1 MISIN
6 SGEGPLSIEK
16 ILPLVEKELQ
26 AIETEMTRNLISE
39 IVMIPT
45 VSKYLISS
53 GGKRFRPM
61 LLILCAKLCGYYGP
75 RAIPLAG
82 TIEFIHTASLLHDDV
97 VDRAFMRRGLASA
110 NSVWGDGASVLVGDF
125 LFTKAFWLITQ
136 DGDLRILETVSQAA
150 NRLAEGEV
158 MQMTKMGDPGISEE
172 DYYYVVTNKTAIL
185 IAAACRIGAILGGS
199 SPEREKAL
207 ADFGLNLGIAFQLMD
222 DTLDYVSAEEELG
235 KTIGKDLSEGKI
247 TLPLIHALRTCA
259 PEDKDFLVQV
269 VRNPKAREADLINV
283 LDLIRRSSGI
293 DYTIRQAESFAGKA
307 TSALDGFPAGPEKE
321 ALLTLARYTI
331 QRKK

>member
-1 MISIN
+1 
-6 SGEGPLSIEK
+6 LSIEK
-16 ILPLVEKELQ
+16 IFPLVEKELQ
-26 AIETEMTRNLISE
+26 AVETEMTRNLTSE

-61 LLILCAKLCGYYGP
+61 LLVLCAKLCGYYGP
-75 RAIPLAG
+75 RAVPLAG
-82 TIEFIHTASLLHDDV
+82 TIEFVHTASLLHDDV

-136 DGDLRILETVSQAA
+136 DGDLRILDIVAHAT

-158 MQMTKMGDPGISEE
+158 MQMTKLGDPEIREE
-172 DYYYVVTNKTAIL
+172 DYYYVITNKTAVL
-185 IAAACRIGAILGGS
+185 IAAACRIGAILGGAS
-199 SPEREKAL
+199 AEREQAL
-207 ADFGLNLGIAFQLMD
+207 SDFGLNLGIAFQLMD
-222 DTLDYVSAEEELG
+222 DVLDYVSAEEELG

-247 TLPLIHALRTCA
+247 TLPLIHTLRTCS
-259 PEDKDFLVQV
+259 PEEKSLLREMIRDPKGKEENLKSILGLV
-269 VRNPKAREADLINV
+269 RKA
-283 LDLIRRSSGI
+283 GGP
-293 DYTIRQAESFAGKA
+293 DYTIRQAESFAGKGVA
-307 TSALDGFPAGPEKE
+307 ALEAFPPGPEKD

>member
-1 MISIN
+1 M
-6 SGEGPLSIEK
+6 SIEK
-16 ILPLVEKELQ
+16 ILPLVEEELK
-26 AIETEMTRNLISE
+26 AIEAEMTRNLISE

-75 RAIPLAG
+75 RTIPLAG

-110 NSVWGDGASVLVGDF
+110 NSLWGDGASVLVGDF

-136 DGDLRILETVSQAA
+136 DGDLRILDIVSHAT

-158 MQMTKMGDPGISEE
+158 MQMTKMGDPGISEQ
-172 DYYYVVTNKTAIL
+172 DYYYVVTNKTAVL
-185 IAAACRIGAILGGS
+185 IAAACQIGAILGGAS
-199 SPEREKAL
+199 SERKKDL
-207 ADFGLNLGIAFQLMD
+207 SDFGLNLGIAFQLMD
-222 DTLDYVSAEEELG
+222 DTLDYVSAEQEFG

-247 TLPLIHALRTCA
+247 TLPLIHTLRTCSQ
-259 PEDKDFLVQV
+259 EDKNFLIQV
-269 VRNPKAREADLINV
+269 IRDPKGKEGDLKYV
-283 LDLIRRSSGI
+283 LDLVRRSDGI
-293 DYTIRQAESFAGKA
+293 DYTIRQAENFAGRA
-307 TSALDGFPAGPEKE
+307 TSTLAEFPAGPEKD
-321 ALLTLARYTI
+321 ALLTLAQYTI

>member
-1 MISIN
+1 M
-6 SGEGPLSIEK
+6 SIEK
-16 ILPLVEKELQ
+16 IFPLVEKELQ
-26 AIETEMTRNLISE
+26 AIEAEMTRNLISE

-61 LLILCAKLCGYYGP
+61 LLVLCAKLSGYYGP

-125 LFTKAFWLITQ
+125 LFTKAFWLLTQ
-136 DGDLRILETVSQAA
+136 DGDLRILEIVSHAT

-172 DYYYVVTNKTAIL
+172 DYYYVVTNKTAVL
-185 IAAACRIGAILGGS
+185 IAAACQIGAILGGT
-199 SPEREKAL
+199 SPEKEKCL
-207 ADFGLNLGIAFQLMD
+207 STFGLNLGIAFQLMD
-222 DTLDYVSAEEELG
+222 DVLDYVSATEELG

-247 TLPLIHALRTCA
+247 TLPLIHTLRTCS
-259 PEDKDFLVQV
+259 PDDKNRLIQVIRDPKGKEEDLKYILELV
-269 VRNPKAREADLINV
+269 
-283 LDLIRRSSGI
+283 RRTGGI
-293 DYTIRQAESFAGKA
+293 DYTIRQAENFAGKA
-307 TSALDGFPAGPEKE
+307 TSALTEFPAGPEKD
-321 ALLTLARYTI
+321 ALLILAQYTI
-331 QRKK
+331 QRRK

>member
-1 MISIN
+1 
-6 SGEGPLSIEK
+6 LSIEK
-16 ILPLVEKELQ
+16 IFPLVEKELQ
-26 AIETEMTRNLISE
+26 AIEEEMTRNLISE
-39 IVMIPT
+39 ILMIPT

-75 RAIPLAG
+75 RAVPLAG

-136 DGDLRILETVSQAA
+136 DGDLRILDTVSRAA

-172 DYYYVVTNKTAIL
+172 DYYFVVTNKTAVL
-185 IAAACRIGAILGGS
+185 IAAACKIGAILGGA

-207 ADFGLNLGIAFQLMD
+207 TDFGLNLGIAFQLMD
-222 DTLDYVSAEEELG
+222 DVLDYVSAPEELG

-247 TLPLIHALRTCA
+247 TLPLIHTLRRCS
-259 PEDKDFLVQV
+259 PEDKNFLVQV
-269 VRNPKAREADLINV
+269 IRDPKGKEEGLKYILELVRK
-283 LDLIRRSSGI
+283 SGGI
-293 DYTIRQAESFAGKA
+293 EYTIRQAESFAGKA
-307 TSALDGFPAGPEKE
+307 TAALEECPARLEKD
-321 ALLTLARYTI
+321 ALLTLAQYTI
-331 QRKK
+331 QRRK

>member
-1 MISIN
+1 
-6 SGEGPLSIEK
+6 LSIEK
-16 ILPLVEKELQ
+16 IFPLVEKELQ
-26 AIETEMTRNLISE
+26 AIEAEMTRNLISE

-75 RAIPLAG
+75 RTVPLAG
-82 TIEFIHTASLLHDDV
+82 TIEFIHTASLLHDAV

-125 LFTKAFWLITQ
+125 LFTKAFWLITK
-136 DGDLRILETVSQAA
+136 DGDLRILDTVSQAA

-172 DYYYVVTNKTAIL
+172 DYYFVVTNKTAVL
-185 IAAACRIGAILGGS
+185 IAAACKIGAILGGA

-207 ADFGLNLGIAFQLMD
+207 ADFGLNLGIGFQLMD
-222 DTLDYVSAEEELG
+222 DVLDYVSATEELG

-247 TLPLIHALRTCA
+247 TLPLIHTLRNCS
-259 PEDKDFLVQV
+259 PEDKNFLVQAI
-269 VRNPKAREADLINV
+269 RDPKGKEGDLKYVI
-283 LDLIRRSSGI
+283 DLVRRSAGI
-293 DYTIRQAESFAGKA
+293 DYTIRQAENFAGKA
-307 TSALDGFPAGPEKE
+307 TSALAEFPAGPEKD
-321 ALLTLARYTI
+321 ALLTLAQHTI
-331 QRKK
+331 RRKK

>member
-1 MISIN
+1 M
-6 SGEGPLSIEK
+6 SIEK
-16 ILPLVEKELQ
+16 ILPLVEEELK
-26 AIETEMTRNLISE
+26 AIEAEMTRNLISE

-75 RAIPLAG
+75 RTIPLAG

-136 DGDLRILETVSQAA
+136 DGDLRILDIVSHAT

-158 MQMTKMGDPGISEE
+158 MQMTKMGDPGISEP
-172 DYYYVVTNKTAIL
+172 DYYYVVTNKTAVL
-185 IAAACRIGAILGGS
+185 IAAACQIGAILGGA
-199 SPEREKAL
+199 SPERKKDL
-207 ADFGLNLGIAFQLMD
+207 SDFGLNLGIAFQLMD
-222 DTLDYVSAEEELG
+222 DILDYVSAEQEFG

-247 TLPLIHALRTCA
+247 TLPLIHTLRTCSQ
-259 PEDKDFLVQV
+259 EDKNFLIQV
-269 VRNPKAREADLINV
+269 IRDPKGKEGDLKYV
-283 LDLIRRSSGI
+283 LDLVRRSDGI
-293 DYTIRQAESFAGKA
+293 DYTIRQAENFAGRA
-307 TSALDGFPAGPEKE
+307 TSTLAEFPAGPEKD
-321 ALLTLARYTI
+321 ALLTLAQYTI

>member
-1 MISIN
+1 LN
-6 SGEGPLSIEK
+6 IEK

-26 AIETEMTRNLISE
+26 AIEAEMTRNLISE

-61 LLILCAKLCGYYGP
+61 LLVLCAKLCGYYGP
-75 RAIPLAG
+75 RAVPLAG

-125 LFTKAFWLITQ
+125 LFTKAFWLLTR
-136 DGDLRILETVSQAA
+136 DGDLRILEIVSHAT

-158 MQMTKMGDPGISEE
+158 MQMTKMGDPGIREE
-172 DYYYVVTNKTAIL
+172 DYYYVVTNKTAVL
-185 IAAACRIGAILGGS
+185 IAAACQIGAILGGS
-199 SPEREKAL
+199 PPEREKTL
-207 ADFGLNLGIAFQLMD
+207 SDFGLNLGIAFQLMD
-222 DTLDYVSAEEELG
+222 DVLDYASAAEELG
-235 KTIGKDLSEGKI
+235 KTIGKDLGEGKI
-247 TLPLIHALRTCA
+247 TLPLIHTLRTCSSD
-259 PEDKDFLVQV
+259 DKARLVQV
-269 VRNPKAREADLINV
+269 IHDPKGKEGELRYILELVRQTG
-283 LDLIRRSSGI
+283 GI
-293 DYTIRQAESFAGKA
+293 DYTIRQAENFAGKA
-307 TSALDGFPAGPEKE
+307 TAALTEFPAGPEKD

-331 QRKK
+331 QRRK

>member
-1 MISIN
+1 
-6 SGEGPLSIEK
+6 LSIEK
-16 ILPLVEKELQ
+16 IFPLVEKELQ
-26 AIETEMTRNLISE
+26 AIEAEMTRNLMSE

-75 RAIPLAG
+75 RAVPLAG

-136 DGDLRILETVSQAA
+136 DGDLRILDIVSHAT

-158 MQMTKMGDPGISEE
+158 MQMTKMGDPGITEQ
-172 DYYYVVTNKTAIL
+172 DYYYVVTNKTAVL
-185 IAAACRIGAILGGS
+185 IAAACQIGAILGGAS
-199 SPEREKAL
+199 SEQEKSL

-222 DTLDYVSAEEELG
+222 DILDYVSAEEELG

-247 TLPLIHALRTCA
+247 TLPLIHTLRTCP
-259 PEDKDFLVQV
+259 PEDKDFLIQV
-269 VRNPKAREADLINV
+269 IRDPKGREEDLNYV
-283 LDLIRRSSGI
+283 LDAVRRSAGI
-293 DYTIRQAESFAGKA
+293 DYTIRQAENFAGKA
-307 TSALDGFPAGPEKE
+307 TSALAGFPAGPEKD
-321 ALLTLARYTI
+321 ALLTLAQYTI
-331 QRKK
+331 RRKK

>member
-1 MISIN
+1 M
-6 SGEGPLSIEK
+6 SIEK
-16 ILPLVEKELQ
+16 IFPLVEKELQ
-26 AIETEMTRNLISE
+26 AIEAEMTRNLMSE

-61 LLILCAKLCGYYGP
+61 LLVLCAKLCGYYGP
-75 RAIPLAG
+75 RAVPLAG

-136 DGDLRILETVSQAA
+136 DGDLRILDLVSHAT

-158 MQMTKMGDPGISEE
+158 MQMTKMGDPAITEQ
-172 DYYYVVTNKTAIL
+172 DYYYVVTNKTAVL
-185 IAAACRIGAILGGS
+185 IAAACQIGGILGGAS
-199 SPEREKAL
+199 SEREKAL

-222 DTLDYVSAEEELG
+222 DILDYISAEEELG

-247 TLPLIHALRTCA
+247 TLPLIHTLRTCSQ
-259 PEDKDFLVQV
+259 EDKRFLVQV
-269 VRNPKAREADLINV
+269 IRDPKGRERDLKDV
-283 LDLIRRSSGI
+283 LDLVRRSAGI
-293 DYTIRQAESFAGKA
+293 DYTIRQAENFAEKA
-307 TSALDGFPAGPEKE
+307 TSALDGFPARPEKD
-321 ALLTLARYTI
+321 ALLTLAQYTI